1 MKHINELTLLDYE
14 HCVDSAEDSLVF
26 MPEIIE
32 FLDTVDQLSK
42 MHYNSN
48 FVSATF
54 ITDLIQFI
62 VLKTQENTPQQLE
75 TFGAQVLSNINL
87 KLNE

>member
-1 MKHINELTLLDYE
+1 MKHINELTIFDYE
-14 HCVDSAEDSLVF
+14 QCIDSTSEALDS

-32 FLDTVDQLSK
+32 FIDKLDQLCK

-54 ITDLIQFI
+54 ITDLTGFI
-62 VLKTQENTPQQLE
+62 LSKTQENTPQQLE
-75 TFGAQVLSNINL
+75 SFGAQVLSNINL